1 MIIGI
6 DEIERLKGLPLAL
19 LAYEQLLRSGALA
32 ELEMRVVYLQL
43 GIKAR
48 NFTPAVEEDYAAL
61 VTEVEDILSRVG
73 DDFPEA
79 SLLTHTQHS
88 SPTCRAPCF
97 YPILPMCHTRSLFPN
112 LQ

>member
-79 SLLTHTQHS
+79 SLLSHTQHC

-97 YPILPMCHTRSLFPN
+97 YPILPMCHKRSLSPN